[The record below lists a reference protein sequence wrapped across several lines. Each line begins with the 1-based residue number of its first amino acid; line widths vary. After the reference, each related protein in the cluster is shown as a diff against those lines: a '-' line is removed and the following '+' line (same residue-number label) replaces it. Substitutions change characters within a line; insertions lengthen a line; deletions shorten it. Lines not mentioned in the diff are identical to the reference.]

1 MTSLLLHLSSSTFL
15 LDDIIQG
22 RCSIIESSCHATGI
36 VWCLFVCIANTDPH
50 NDVIVRMQDDLS
62 SASVPIFS
70 SQNLG
75 EPLPGLRSTKQ
86 MSDADS
92 ICTRS
97 HPFTL
102 DRALQYIHIRI
113 HICTCNMYATFVFTR
128 AHSYLFVLIPTH
140 SLIPTRSC
148 SYLLIHTPS
157 RSGPDLHSF
166 YSHLHSFVLDHAH
179 LYSFTFTV
187 CTYLFS
193 VAPIPA
199 HILCSH
205 CVSIEPRLG
214 LMAQAL
220 NFTGLSRAGTYYA
233 SRT

>member
-1 MTSLLLHLSSSTFL
+1 MCSFHAFVLTRSYRTL
-15 LDDIIQG
+15 LDHTQLHFLH
-22 RCSIIESSCHATGI
+22 SVTG
-36 VWCLFVCIANTDPH
+36 
-50 NDVIVRMQDDLS
+50 
-62 SASVPIFS
+62 
-70 SQNLG
+70 
-75 EPLPGLRSTKQ
+75 
-86 MSDADS
+86 

-97 HPFTL
+97 HLIAPF
-102 DRALQYIHIRI
+102 QCIHVRI
-113 HICTCNMYATFVFTR
+113 HICTCSNMYAFVFTR

-214 LMAQAL
+214 LTAQAL

-233 SRT
+233 SCT